1 MDSLFSVTLSQN
13 TLVAVFPPDFFF
25 LSRQIAIVSP
35 FTVVR
40 FSPLKLFRSLQRET
54 WLYTYLLLL
63 LRARQISHTRSE
75 SMSYGGPSMNPPA
88 MIGAVSGS
96 SGNLKQVKLERE
108 SELRIEVSDEPLRL
122 RVVNGT
128 AEIFG
133 SELPPEIWRTFP
145 PRLKFAVFTWYGAT
159 IEIDGVTETDYTAD
173 ETPMVSYVNV
183 HAILDARR
191 RFAKASTSTD
201 SESTQGPR
209 VIVVGPADSG
219 KSTLTKML
227 LSWAAKQGWKPTFVD
242 LDIGQGSITIPGSIA
257 ATPIEM
263 PLDPV
268 EGVSLDMALVY
279 YYGHV
284 SADNNVELYKTLVKE
299 LAQVLERQSLGSPE
313 SRAAGMVINTMGWID
328 GIGYELLL
336 HAIDTFNASVVLVL
350 GQEKLFSM
358 LKDVLKSKS
367 NVDVVKLHKS
377 GGVVARSRDARKV
390 ARTCRIREY
399 FYGLSKELSPYSN
412 TSSFS
417 DLQVF
422 RIGGGPQA
430 PRSALPIGS
439 DPVSNPLKVTPVNF
453 DDRGLL
459 HSVLAVSH
467 AEEPDQIVSSN
478 VSGFVCVTEVDV
490 QRKKIT
496 YLAPSPGALPSKFLV
511 AGSLSWLESL
521 EARR

>member
-1 MDSLFSVTLSQN
+1 M
-13 TLVAVFPPDFFF
+13 A
-25 LSRQIAIVSP
+25 
-35 FTVVR
+35 
-40 FSPLKLFRSLQRET
+40 
-54 WLYTYLLLL
+54 
-63 LRARQISHTRSE
+63 
-75 SMSYGGPSMNPPA
+75 YGGPSMNPPA
-88 MIGAVSGS
+88 MSGAVSG

-159 IEIDGVTETDYTAD
+159 IEMDGVTETDYTAD

-191 RFAKASTSTD
+191 RSAKASTSTD
-201 SESTQGPR
+201 SGSTQGPR
-209 VIVVGPADSG
+209 VIVVGPTDSG

-242 LDIGQGSITIPGSIA
+242 LDIGQGSITIPGTIA

-268 EGVSLDMALVY
+268 EGVPLDMALVY
-279 YYGHV
+279 YYGHIQP
-284 SADNNVELYKTLVKE
+284 SKNVELYKALVKE
-299 LAQVLERQSLGSPE
+299 LAQVLERQFTGNPE
-313 SRAAGMVINTMGWID
+313 SRAAGLVINTMGWIE
-328 GIGYELLL
+328 GVGYELLL
-336 HAIDTFNASVVLVL
+336 HAIDTFNTSVVLVL

-358 LKDVLKSKS
+358 LKDVLRSKS

-377 GGVVARSRDARKV
+377 GGVVARDSNYRKGSRSS
-390 ARTCRIREY
+390 RIQEY
-399 FYGLSKELSPYSN
+399 FYGLSKELSPYAN
-412 TSSFS
+412 TASFN

-439 DPVSNPLKVTPVNF
+439 DPVSNPLRVTPVKI
-453 DDRGLL
+453 DDQILL
-459 HSVLAVSH
+459 HSVLAVSY
-467 AEEPDQIVSSN
+467 AEEPDQIISSN
-478 VSGFVCVTEVDV
+478 VSGFVYVTEVDV

-496 YLAPSPGALPSKFLV
+496 FLAPSPGALPSKFLV
-511 AGSLSWLESL
+511 AGSLSWLESV

>member
-1 MDSLFSVTLSQN
+1 M
-13 TLVAVFPPDFFF
+13 A
-25 LSRQIAIVSP
+25 
-35 FTVVR
+35 
-40 FSPLKLFRSLQRET
+40 
-54 WLYTYLLLL
+54 
-63 LRARQISHTRSE
+63 
-75 SMSYGGPSMNPPA
+75 YGGPSMNPPA
-88 MIGAVSGS
+88 MSGAIPGGS
-96 SGNLKQVKLERE
+96 SSNLKQVKLDRE

-133 SELPPEIWRTFP
+133 AELPPEIWRTFP

-159 IEIDGVTETDYTAD
+159 IEMDGVTETDYTAD

-191 RFAKASTSTD
+191 RFAKAFTSTD
-201 SESTQGPR
+201 SEPPQGPR
-209 VIVVGPADSG
+209 VIVVGPTDSG

-227 LSWAAKQGWKPTFVD
+227 ISWAAKQGWKPTFVD
-242 LDIGQGSITIPGSIA
+242 LDVGQGSITIPGSIA

-268 EGVSLDMALVY
+268 EGFPLDMALVY
-279 YYGHV
+279 YYGHTTP
-284 SADNNVELYKTLVKE
+284 ANNVELYKTMVKE
-299 LAQVLERQSLGSPE
+299 LAQVLERQFLGNPE

-336 HAIDTFNASVVLVL
+336 HAIETFNASVVLVL

-377 GGVVARSRDARKV
+377 GGVVARNRDYRKV
-390 ARTCRIREY
+390 ARSSRIQEY
-399 FYGLSKELSPYSN
+399 FYGLTKELSPYAN

-417 DLQVF
+417 DVQVF

-439 DPVSNPLKVTPVNF
+439 DPVSNPLRVTPVNIEER
-453 DDRGLL
+453 DLL
-459 HSVLAVSH
+459 HSILAVSY

-478 VSGFVCVTEVDV
+478 VSGFVYVTEVDV
-490 QRKKIT
+490 LRKKIT
-496 YLAPSPGALPSKFLV
+496 YLAPSPGALPSKILV
-511 AGSLSWLESL
+511 AGSLTWLESH
-521 EARR
+521 